1 MEKQYYVY
9 LMTNDHNSVLYTGF
23 TSDLKK
29 RIYEHKEELVAGFT
43 AKYNVV
49 KLVYYE
55 AFADPESAIRREKQI
70 KGGSRK
76 KKINLITGVN
86 KEWKDLYEEI

>member
-1 MEKQYYVY
+1 
-9 LMTNDHNSVLYTGF
+9 MTNDHNSVLYTGF